1 MAGNWCRAA
10 LTAATATLALA
21 RFEPSFER
29 GQPSAPLSLERSNEI
44 FETFLS
50 RYYTL
55 ASRASSRGTISS
67 IRLATSLRAS
77 RSRNLLRNYN
87 FFIPVERKSIA
98 LPIIRKFFGIEF

>member
-29 GQPSAPLSLERSNEI
+29 GQPSSPLSLERSNEI

-50 RYYTL
+50 RYYT
-55 ASRASSRGTISS
+55 SRLVHLRVEQFLQFGWQPLYEHRNRAVSYEIIIFLFPSNEKVSRYQLFGNSSG
-67 IRLATSLRAS
+67 
-77 RSRNLLRNYN
+77 
-87 FFIPVERKSIA
+87 
-98 LPIIRKFFGIEF
+98 